1 MIVAGRPLPGV
12 RESVRDFLEHPDQP
26 IVTEDADTVTLAL
39 SELVTNALRHCGGT
53 RILDLTT

>member
-1 MIVAGRPLPGV
+1 M